1 MSRQGGHYSMSIIM
15 FLTLMGLIFSFHGA
29 YLMSKSILTQNFKNL
44 FDGSFDDDGAVSFF
58 NSVKNKLAS
67 LFGIF
72 YLLLGVSSQ
81 AVTIIISENKLQFYL
96 EWWQLILGFIL
107 ISITVL
113 SRQIFIKYKM
123 KLYMLEYLYANIEEN
138 RSNRLQAGK
147 MIDLLKNKYKEN
159 YPSKSEIALAEAED
173 EEYSLEELFDAVGV
187 KYDINKS
194 ELDNMELLH
203 LLIQEK
209 IL

>member
-29 YLMSKSILTQNFKNL
+29 YLMSKSILAQDFKNL
-44 FDGSFDDDGAVSFF
+44 FDGSFYDDGAVSFF
-58 NSVKNKLAS
+58 NSVKNKLAN

-72 YLLLGVSSQ
+72 YLLLGVSSH
-81 AVTIIISENKLQFYL
+81 AVTIFISENKLQFYL

-113 SRQIFIKYKM
+113 SRKIFIKYKM
-123 KLYMLEYLYANIEEN
+123 KLYMLEYLYANIEEY
-138 RSNRLQAGK
+138 RSDSLQAGK

-159 YPSKSEIALAEAED
+159 YPSKSEIALAEAE
-173 EEYSLEELFDAVGV
+173 EYSLEELFDAVGA

-209 IL
+209 IF

>member
-1 MSRQGGHYSMSIIM
+1 MSRQGGHYSMSVIM

-29 YLMSKSILTQNFKNL
+29 YLMSKSILAQDFKNF
-44 FDGSFDDDGAVSFF
+44 FDGSFYDDGAVSFF
-58 NSVKNKLAS
+58 NSVKNKLEN

-72 YLLLGVSSQ
+72 YLVFGVSSQ
-81 AVTIIISENKLQFYL
+81 AVTMFISENKLQFYL
-96 EWWQLILGFIL
+96 EWWQLILGFIF

-113 SRQIFIKYKM
+113 SRKIFVKYKM
-123 KLYMLEYLYANIEEN
+123 KLYMLEYLHANIEEY
-138 RSNRLQAGK
+138 RSDSLQAGK

-159 YPSKSEIALAEAED
+159 YPNKSEIALAES
-173 EEYSLEELFDAVGV
+173 EEYSLEELFDAVGA

-209 IL
+209 IF